1 MSGIN
6 YTPSRDLKIS
16 QTIFTKSANAN
27 LALAESSSLLYCNN
41 TSNITI
47 TIPAESSVNFSV
59 GSQIDVIRSNS
70 NVGIAGGSGIVVNS
84 SAGTTPK
91 IRVQWGA
98 CTLIKIAANSWTVIG
113 DITTTPI

>member
-6 YTPSRDLKIS
+6 YTPSRNLKIS
-16 QTIFTKSANAN
+16 QTVFTKNASAT
-27 LALAESSSLLYCNN
+27 LVLAESSSLLYCNN
-41 TSNITI
+41 SANITI
-47 TIPAESSVNFSV
+47 TIPTEANVGFPI

-70 NVGIAGGSGIVVNS
+70 NITIAGDTGIVVNS